1 MLGATSPAPGSIP
14 ALREAAEQRRG
25 RAAAGGCRARVQPC
39 GSCRRSRSHQR
50 LCPARG
56 RDVRLPPSSAAFS
69 SSVLCVAGTTITLFF
84 RWVRFWAG
92 CASARTLKA
101 GRGWARSGEAA
112 GGRGSC
118 PRAAAQG
125 CSRSERARG
134 HPHGATPGTKPPRLS
149 PFVCHKHSFNFHKP
163 NAAPGRPSPRAGGG
177 CLGWGGTLAAP
188 AHGGRVP
195 QPQRAAL
202 PPRDTGDG
210 RVPARPHPHTA
221 FSPELSC
228 PCPSSTMRLKNKTI
242 NSKKKKKIFTL
253 IK

>member
-25 RAAAGGCRARVQPC
+25 RVAAGGCRARVQPC
-39 GSCRRSRSHQR
+39 GSCRRSRSHR
-50 LCPARG
+50 CLRPARG

-118 PRAAAQG
+118 PRAAARG
-125 CSRSERARG
+125 CSCSERACG

-149 PFVCHKHSFNFHKP
+149 PFVCHKHSFNFHGCLATNQMQP
-163 NAAPGRPSPRAGGG
+163 QDVPAPGLVVTARGGG
-177 CLGWGGTLAAP
+177 DVSSPCLWWARAP
-188 AHGGRVP
+188 APVCGSAPTGHRGRP
-195 QPQRAAL
+195 RPCTATSPHSFQP
-202 PPRDTGDG
+202 G
-210 RVPARPHPHTA
+210 A
-221 FSPELSC
+221 FVSMS
-228 PCPSSTMRLKNKTI
+228 I
-242 NSKKKKKIFTL
+242 VHHAFKK
-253 IK
+253 